1 MNANTARKP
10 MRVVSYSS
18 VLKYAAQSA
27 KDSDKSKVSV
37 SNCSKKPAPVKL
49 LKSASVSKV
58 NISSQDRLL
67 KEVMK
72 VFKQQKCHKL
82 RTRDLIAHLCFDP
95 SKQWSSYN
103 KGNPITA
110 RQLGGLLKPFG
121 VTSHDLYYRD
131 GNAKGYIRKEVRKAY
146 KKHIRDVAAKDIKK

>member
-10 MRVVSYSS
+10 VRVVSYST

-27 KDSDKSKVSV
+27 KDADKSKVSV
-37 SNCSKKPAPVKL
+37 SNASKKAAPVKF
-49 LKSASVSKV
+49 LKSASASKV

-72 VFKQQKCHKL
+72 VFKQQKCDKL
-82 RTRDLIAHLCFDP
+82 RTRDLIAHLCSDP
-95 SKQWSSYN
+95 SKQWATYN

-110 RQLGGLLKPFG
+110 RQLGGGLRPFG
-121 VTSHDLYYRD
+121 ITSHDLYYRD

-146 KKHIRDVAAKDIKK
+146 KQLKKVGTSIIKLQ